1 MEQTLTAKIQI
12 YPTDSEALLFK
23 QTMDAYRHA
32 CNYVSSY
39 VFQTHNLSQPRVQE
53 ATYKALRGHFNLRS
67 QMAISVVRTVIAKYK
82 TIRENQKLK
91 NKPVEWIEPLFR
103 KPQLDLVWN
112 RDYSLTK
119 DGLFSVNTL
128 EGRKKVTYAK
138 NGMDVFFDGSWKFGT
153 AKMTF
158 KHGKW
163 FLHVPCTKE
172 IEEPNLFN
180 VKNVVGVD
188 LGMNFISTSY
198 DSKGKTQFYAGRFM
212 KDKRNHYKKI
222 REQLQQVG
230 TPSSRRRLKA
240 IGQRENRWMHDV
252 NHCVSKA
259 LVERAGKDSLIVL
272 EDLTGI
278 RNATEKHPKNNRYHA
293 VSWAFYDL
301 RKKIEYKAAKQG
313 ASVLPVNRIILLR
326 PVRNAGILKHR
337 TATSKPIL
345 LNAEPVVIK
354 QTMTALLL

>member
-1 MEQTLTAKIQI
+1 
-12 YPTDSEALLFK
+12 
-23 QTMDAYRHA
+23 
-32 CNYVSSY
+32 
-39 VFQTHNLSQPRVQE
+39 
-53 ATYKALRGHFNLRS
+53 
-67 QMAISVVRTVIAKYK
+67 
-82 TIRENQKLK
+82 
-91 NKPVEWIEPLFR
+91 
-103 KPQLDLVWN
+103 
-112 RDYSLTK
+112 
-119 DGLFSVNTL
+119 
-128 EGRKKVTYAK
+128 
-138 NGMDVFFDGSWKFGT
+138 
-153 AKMTF
+153 
-158 KHGKW
+158 
-163 FLHVPCTKE
+163 
-172 IEEPNLFN
+172 
-180 VKNVVGVD
+180 
-188 LGMNFISTSY
+188 
-198 DSKGKTQFYAGRFM
+198 
-212 KDKRNHYKKI
+212 
-222 REQLQQVG
+222 
-230 TPSSRRRLKA
+230 
-240 IGQRENRWMHDV
+240 MHDV